1 MTRRRRTAEE
11 WRRAV
16 FRTQLVSARTKVYLL
31 YLADFMDAGRQVSRE
46 RRLVAVDLGVGERT
60 VDRMTTEA
68 RDGGFLST
76 IVPGRKGVTAVYQG
90 LFPTSQ
96 RDSSC
101 RAERDAGDP
110 SQRDSYG
117 GPEMHETV
125 ALKPRSARQ
134 HVGAPVVITDAPSTC
149 PYHHIDGLPCPT
161 DCRHYSATSSN
172 EEEAS

>member
-1 MTRRRRTAEE
+1 M
-11 WRRAV
+11 
-16 FRTQLVSARTKVYLL
+16 FRTQLVSARTKLYLV
-31 YLADFMDAGRQVSRE
+31 YLADFMDAGRRVSRE
-46 RRLVAVDLGVGERT
+46 RRLVAADLGVGERT
-60 VDRMTTEA
+60 VDRMTNEA

-101 RAERDAGDP
+101 RAELDADDL

-117 GPEMHETV
+117 GPEMSETV

-134 HVGAPVVITDAPSTC
+134 HVGAPVVTTDAPSTC
-149 PYHHIDGLPCPT
+149 PYHADDGLPCPT
-161 DCRHYSATSSN
+161 DCRGYSPSSN
-172 EEEAS
+172 EEAAS